1 MVTLTVVDFVLVVS
15 VGVVIVVVTIVV
27 IVTVVCNVVGV
38 VATVWTDT
46 IVMVIVVIKVV
57 MTDRV
62 DCGLTGHEFLKQPVV
77 APQMCIC
84 LANSKTFEQV
94 RVILNLLIHHP
105 SPP

>member
-15 VGVVIVVVTIVV
+15 VGVV